1 MDADPLADT
10 DPEID
15 LEPVR
20 LYREPWTNGRLRSA
34 LLRCD
39 NDERI
44 VVRTEDGTAEYDL
57 CGVVRWYEPIR
68 GRWVTTLTVA
78 PCDPEAEFV
87 RLELAE
93 EGR

>member
-1 MDADPLADT
+1 MADPLADT

-20 LYREPWTNGRLRSA
+20 LYREPWSAGRLRTP
-34 LLRCD
+34 LLRCE
-39 NDERI
+39 NAERI
-44 VVRTEDGTAEYDL
+44 LVRTEDGSEEFDV

-78 PCDPEAEFV
+78 PCVTVAEFV
-87 RLELAE
+87 RLVLAE
-93 EGR
+93 VGR